1 MLEEIRK
8 TYLREASRIPNW
20 ESTSVNT
27 LCNLYIDNEQD
38 ESLKSAYFSAIIL
51 KKWPYIGKHYKASK
65 ASGFSIEDCYDM
77 VVHGIQYALEKRK
90 WRDPNN
96 KLYND
101 NCGPDKVLNRCIASS
116 RDIEYYLSNT
126 HKRRSNFGKTSLDMI
141 QENVKDC
148 TDIISDECVSQDNV
162 SEDISIS
169 LLVDKL
175 MKANKVL
182 EALIINDL
190 VQGDCFTMN
199 SSVKKIQYEVEVESE
214 DDDEDEEPKKEIVTE
229 KVKSYSY
236 NFKLSKL
243 INDLY
248 KYNEVDLRNICKSYC
263 ISIEKEN
270 DLINLFKQTKKNRFD
285 RVIKETLTN
294 MARDKI
300 IRNHL
305 CL

>member
-1 MLEEIRK
+1 MLEEIKK
-8 TYLREASRIPNW
+8 TYLREAARIPSW
-20 ESTSVNT
+20 ETTSVNT

-51 KKWPYIGKHYKASK
+51 KKWPYIGKHYLASK

-77 VVHGIQYALEKRK
+77 VVHGIQYALDKRK

-101 NCGPDKVLNRCIASS
+101 KCGPDKVLNRCIASS
-116 RDIEYYLSNT
+116 RYIEYYLSNT

-148 TDIISDECVSQDNV
+148 TDILSDECVSQDNV
-162 SEDISIS
+162 SEDISIT

-175 MKANKVL
+175 MRANKVL
-182 EALIINDL
+182 EALIINDI
-190 VQGDCFTMN
+190 VEGDCFILK
-199 SSVKKIQYEVEVESE
+199 SSTKKLEYEVEVE
-214 DDDEDEEPKKEIVTE
+214 DDDGKTKTEIVKE
-229 KVKSYSY
+229 KVKSYSH
-236 NFKLSKL
+236 NFKLTKL

-270 DLINLFKQTKKNRFD
+270 DLIRLFKTKKNKFD
-285 RVIKETLTN
+285 RVIKETLSN
-294 MARDKI
+294 MAKDRI
-300 IRNHL
+300 IKNHL